1 MDIQIEKILCPV
13 DFSENSEHALQYAVA
28 FAQVHQAELVLVHVM
43 DYAAIDVLDYPSAFE
58 FSAQINEKMQEIA
71 EERLSQLTE
80 TKKGEYANVSSRL
93 GTGTPFVEIVSLAR
107 DEKIDLIVMGTHGR
121 SGLAHVFM
129 GSVAE
134 KVVRKAPCPVLTVK
148 HPEHEFVK
156 P

>member
-1 MDIQIEKILCPV
+1 MKIQIRKILCPV
-13 DFSENSEHALQYAVA
+13 DFSESSEHALEYAVA
-28 FAQVHQAELVLVHVM
+28 FAETHQAELVLVHVM
-43 DYAAIDVLDYPSAFE
+43 DYAAIDVLDYPTAFE
-58 FSAQINEKMQEIA
+58 FSSQINEKLKEIS

-80 TKKGEYANVSSRL
+80 TKRGEYAKVSSRL
-93 GTGTPFVEIVSLAR
+93 CTGTPFLELVNIAR
-107 DEKIDLIVMGTHGR
+107 DEAVDLIVMGTHGR

>member
-1 MDIQIEKILCPV
+1 MKIQIRKILCPV
-13 DFSENSEHALQYAVA
+13 DFSESSEHALEYAVA
-28 FAQVHQAELVLVHVM
+28 FAETYQAELVLVHVM
-43 DYAAIDVLDYPSAFE
+43 DYAAIDVLDYPTAFE
-58 FSAQINEKMQEIA
+58 FSSQINEKLKEIS

-80 TKKGEYANVSSRL
+80 TKRGEYAKVSSRL
-93 GTGTPFVEIVSLAR
+93 CTGTPFLELVNIAR
-107 DEKIDLIVMGTHGR
+107 DEAVDLIVMGTHGR